1 MIKVSNLKKSY
12 GSFRALHGISFTVE
26 RGHIYGLLGPNG
38 AGKSTTMNII
48 TGTLA
53 ASGGSVTVNGHDI
66 FREPSEAKRC
76 IGYLPEHPPV
86 YPDMTV
92 AEYLDFVGRAKG
104 LRADELYRGID
115 SVIGQTGLGDVYN
128 RLIKNLSKG
137 YRQRVGIAQAMLGDP
152 DIIILDEPTVG
163 LDPIQII
170 EIRELIR
177 SLSHSHTVILSSH
190 ILAEISAVCDRIMI
204 ISNGRLLAND
214 TIDGLLDTYASTN
227 SLEVLCRC
235 SAERA
240 RTTLSAVKG
249 TSALEISD
257 TEDAGVCRAV
267 LYYDKEKDT
276 AVREGAW
283 KTLVASG
290 ITVLGIIPRKMT
302 LEDVFISLTEGECA
316 PECEDNDDLAGDTQA
331 DNAEDGGEDDG
342 DGGYTPLFS

>member
-48 TGTLA
+48 TGCLA
-53 ASGGSVTVNGHDI
+53 ASGGSVSVNGHDI
-66 FREPSEAKRC
+66 FKEPSEAKRC

-104 LRADELYRGID
+104 LRADELYREID
-115 SVIGQTGLGDVYN
+115 LVTEQTGLGEVYS

-177 SLSHSHTVILSSH
+177 SLSQTHTVILSSH

-204 ISNGRLLAND
+204 IANGRLLAND
-214 TIDGLLDTYASTN
+214 TIDGLLDTYASTH

-235 SAERA
+235 STERA
-240 RTTLSAVKG
+240 KATLSAVKG
-249 TSALEISD
+249 ISELETSD

-276 AVREGAW
+276 AVRESAW
-283 KTLVASG
+283 KVLVASG

-302 LEDVFISLTEGECA
+302 LEDVFISLTEGESA
-316 PECEDNDDLAGDTQA
+316 PEYEGGGCFAGNTQEDN
-331 DNAEDGGEDDG
+331 EDDG
-342 DGGYTPLFS
+342 ENGNGGYTPLFS